1 MKTTFISLLLVAAS
15 LSHATAQKMHT
26 ISGRITDT
34 AAHPLD
40 FVTVILHALPDSTV
54 AKGAYTDSTGN
65 FIIEQARVGTYYVE
79 VSSAGYIAFNT
90 PAFTV
95 AADTMFPAIALR
107 ASTKQLDDV
116 SITGHRSMIVRKQ
129 DRTIVNVDAM
139 LTAAGASSLDMLEKC
154 SGLQVDQNGNITL
167 KGKQG
172 VNVFINDKP
181 TYMSAEELANYLRSL
196 PSSSVDQVEIMTN
209 PPAGYDAA
217 GGAGIVNIKLKR
229 KGAKG
234 LNGGV
239 NIAYTQG
246 VRARGNGS
254 LNLNYRNNKV
264 SAFLSGGYN
273 VFNGF
278 TDLTLNRTYKDG
290 NNNPQSYFE
299 QLSYFKRHNDG
310 YTLNTG
316 LDYTLSDKSTIG
328 FAFTGM
334 ANSSWTDNANTSRL
348 LDDARTLDSVI
359 AAQNNN
365 QSHFSNGGINL
376 NYRRQFKK
384 EGHSFSTDADYIVYN
399 THGTQQFY
407 NNYYAASGAFASS
420 DRMTGDLPNT
430 IKIYSLKADH
440 NIPLTRL
447 LKLSSGVKT
456 SYTTTDN
463 QADYTKTLSGI
474 TSPDY
479 DKSNRFMYK
488 ETINAAYASMAWE
501 ATHFSAQ
508 AGLRVENTIS
518 DGHQLGNPVKP
529 DSAFLRNYTN
539 AFPTVYLSWKIDTLS
554 NHVLNFNVGR
564 RINRPYYEDL
574 NPFVNPMD
582 KFTYYVGNP
591 FLKPSLANT
600 YELSYVY
607 KNKIAFGL
615 NYTKTHDDINETI
628 EINNGIYYSRSG
640 NIGSKAIFTASV
652 DADFDPA
659 KWLNAN
665 VYSEVGNIKSTSAF
679 YNGTTL
685 NTEGTYWFISG
696 VARINAGKG
705 WDVELNGNYRSAI
718 TDAQFVIK
726 SLWIANTAL
735 RKKLSKSVIL
745 KLNMSDIF
753 YAQKVRGQIGSLTG
767 ADASWINRRDSRC
780 ITFMLTYNFGK
791 STDNNHRT
799 TSGAEDEKNRVK
811 S

>member
-1 MKTTFISLLLVAAS
+1 MKTTLLALLVVASSLLQ
-15 LSHATAQKMHT
+15 ATAQKMHT

-34 AAHPLD
+34 TAHSLD
-40 FVTVILHALPDSTV
+40 FVTVILHTLPDSTV
-54 AKGAYTDSTGN
+54 AKGGYTDSAGN
-65 FIIEQARVGTYYVE
+65 YVIEQCKAGTYYLE

-90 PAFTV
+90 SAFIIS
-95 AADTMFPAIALR
+95 ADTMLPVVMLR
-107 ASTKQLDDV
+107 NSSKQLGDV
-116 SITGHRSMIVRKQ
+116 SITGRRSMIVRKQ

-139 LTAAGASSLDMLEKC
+139 LTAAGSSTLDMLEKC
-154 SGLQVDQNGNITL
+154 PGLQVSQDGNITL

-246 VRARGNGS
+246 VLARGNGS
-254 LNLNYRNNKV
+254 INLNYRNNKV

-273 VFNGF
+273 LFNGF

-290 NNNPQSYFE
+290 SNNPQSYFE
-299 QLSYFKRHNDG
+299 QKSYFKRHNDG

-316 LDYTLSDKSTIG
+316 VDYSVTDKTTVG
-328 FAFTGM
+328 VAFTGM
-334 ANSSWTDNANTSRL
+334 ANASWTDNANTSWL
-348 LDDARTLDSVI
+348 LNEAHSLDSVI
-359 AAQNNN
+359 ASQNNN

-376 NYRRQFKK
+376 NYRRQFRK
-384 EGHSFSTDADYIVYN
+384 EGHNLSADADYIVYN
-399 THGTQQFY
+399 THGTQQFD
-407 NNYYAASGAFASS
+407 NRYYTSSRAFVSS

-430 IKIYSLKADH
+430 IKIYSLKADY
-440 NIPLTRL
+440 NVPVTRL

-474 TSPDY
+474 SSPDY

-539 AFPTVYLSWKIDTLS
+539 AFPTVYLSWKVDTLS

-591 FLKPSLANT
+591 FLKPSLSNT
-600 YELSYVY
+600 FELSYVY

-628 EINNGIYYSRSG
+628 EISNGIYYSRSG
-640 NIGSKAIFTASV
+640 NIGSKSIFTASV

-659 KWLNAN
+659 KWLNAH

-679 YNGTTL
+679 YNGTL
-685 NTEGTYWFISG
+685 NTQGTYWFISG

-705 WDVELNGNYRSAI
+705 WDAELNGNYRSTI

-726 SLWIANTAL
+726 PLWIVNTAV
-735 RKKLSKSVIL
+735 RKKVGKSVIL
-745 KLNMSDIF
+745 KLNMSDLL

-780 ITFMLTYNFGK
+780 ITFMFTYNFGT
-791 STDNNHRT
+791 STGNTQRT